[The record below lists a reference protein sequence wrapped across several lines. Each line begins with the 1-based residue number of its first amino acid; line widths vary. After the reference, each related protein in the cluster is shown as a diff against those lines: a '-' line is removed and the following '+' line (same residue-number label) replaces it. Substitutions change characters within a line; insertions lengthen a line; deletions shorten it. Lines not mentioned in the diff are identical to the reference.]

1 MPSKNIADQFGV
13 KPGFVVQEFGYD
25 DDVDFDARAAIEDA
39 IEGALE
45 DEDYRGVA
53 DMVICWWRSD
63 DGDVD
68 DLADFLVDCATSLDS
83 GAGVIWCLVPAQGS
97 EYHVPTAD
105 VSEAAHTAGQSAT
118 TTLAISPGWQAI
130 RVTARGH

>member
-1 MPSKNIADQFGV
+1 MPSKNVAERFGV

-25 DDVDFDARAAIEDA
+25 EDVDFDVRDDIEA
-39 IEGALE
+39 VIGGVLE

-53 DMVICWWRSD
+53 DMVIGWWRSD

-68 DLADFLVDCATSLDS
+68 DLADFLVDCAASLDA
-83 GAGVIWCLVPAQGS
+83 GGGVIWCLVPAQGLD
-97 EYHVPTAD
+97 YHVPTSD

-118 TTLAISPGWQAI
+118 TTLSISPQWQAI
-130 RVTARGH
+130 RVTAHGY

>member
-1 MPSKNIADQFGV
+1 MPNANVAERFGV

-25 DDVDFDARAAIEDA
+25 EDVDFDVRSEIETAI
-39 IEGALE
+39 GGVLE

-53 DMVICWWRSD
+53 DVVIGWWRSD

-68 DLADFLVDCATSLDS
+68 DLADFLVDCAASLDS

-97 EYHVPTAD
+97 DYHVPTSD
-105 VSEAAHTAGQSAT
+105 VAEAARTAGQSAT
-118 TTLAISPGWQAI
+118 TTLSLSPSWQAI
-130 RVTARGH
+130 RVTAHGY